1 MKKTYKYDK
10 NLPIKLKLYGT
21 FVILLIF
28 ITTLGWGQIV
38 EDFEGTSAP
47 TGWTFSPAGVWGT
60 AQPCSGNRSISFTGT
75 GQFAVTPAITNPG
88 FLSFSKRRSND
99 NSAWSMKIQISTS
112 PSGPWTDV
120 ETISTITDAC
130 QTSDYIDLSSFTG
143 TRYIRFLDTRGTGTH
158 QRAID
163 DVVITQASTPFDL
176 SSGNYTFSGWSSD
189 VAAGR
194 YPANGATGAD
204 NTTGVATSVALSN
217 MSFWVHST
225 TDPDL
230 NTSFQDYWQCP
241 YNLTSRSR
249 FQGEGTNGISMV
261 NTGNSQT
268 CTSCTGAPCGV
279 NDIQFGRAGAV
290 VLNLNSTGREN
301 IQVAWTGRT
310 KEVNNRIYRLQLQYR
325 IGETLDWVDIAGQ
338 MYERGNTAGHSENF
352 NATLPSVCDD
362 KELIQLRWVYY
373 YVSGSNTRAQLTLD
387 DITVS
392 SSPVSSATI
401 TTGTVSGTPFSLA
414 NCASTASST
423 VNYTI
428 TGTFNS
434 GNVFTAELSG
444 ANGNF
449 TQPLAIGSV
458 TSTTGGTINI
468 TIPENLLTGTGYR
481 IRVVGSDP
489 ATVGAQSAAFTI
501 TQNGEYCP
509 QVGDYR
515 TTGSNTWA
523 TTGIWESYNYIA
535 STKTRIWQAA
545 SSQPN
550 NAPVSVYIRN
560 GHTVTLSDGPKSI
573 NHLVI
578 ESGGRLWRNN
588 TGCSALSYVNL
599 GGDILCNGDIGNG
612 TTSDA
617 IGINI
622 QAGSHAIK
630 GSGNFNAWRI
640 RLSDE
645 DNNNAV
651 RGDADL
657 TIDMD
662 VNLRWPGTVA
672 CSGSGGNAIYSNR
685 SANSIFNVTINAGKT
700 LRITESN
707 ASVGM
712 DGANAAP
719 TVYPGSNRGGGYTV
733 YGTIDCAGQYML
745 GSNNPAAQRPYM
757 TIKNGG
763 LLKVRFLDYG
773 DNNSASGGALTIE
786 NGGKLEITGAGGG
799 DDTWVSNT
807 VGSIIYDIQAGST
820 IEYMGNVAQNVP
832 GNLFNYRN
840 LIKSGT
846 GTATLTSAATVTE
859 NFTISAGTF
868 DVSTSDHALNVGGNW
883 TNNATFTPRS
893 GTVTFNGTGAQ
904 TIATGGT
911 GAGKV
916 FHNVTINKSGG
927 TATLSAAM
935 QVNNNFT
942 LTAGTFDVSTDNHA
956 LNVGGNWTNNAAF
969 TPRNGSV
976 TFNGTG
982 AQTIATGGTGAGKVF
997 HNVTINKTGGNTLL
1011 SNHMQIDNVLTLTS
1025 NTELDLNSND
1035 LILTNEATTALVR
1048 TAGYIKSESTA
1059 MDSRIIRNMNAAGV
1073 YLYPF
1078 GIGTSADDYIPF
1090 EFNKTNA
1097 GLAQIAAATYRPDLT
1112 TCLPHPPGVQNL
1124 NSLLGLSPDNRDATI
1139 KRFWQIDAL
1148 SGSPVGNVTYT
1159 FANAEVTPSSI
1170 QVSRSRMQRYNSLT
1184 HQWELPLTGQT
1195 TGTRSITVP
1204 GVSTFSS
1211 WAAAD
1216 QEISPLPVKWGT
1228 FNVEKMNENVLLG
1241 WTTVSEVNNS
1251 HFEVQH
1257 SINGIYFNEIGRV
1270 PGNGFSNQTLKYN
1283 YLHQSPALGL
1293 NYYRLKQVDFNGA
1306 FEYSEIRYLNFELS
1320 DAMLVKQFSDFIQ
1333 IEFENNPNG
1342 DTQIRMIDFSGR
1354 MVSVQKVS
1362 KGEGTAFVVIDT
1374 QYLASGA
1381 YNIQLIRN
1389 GVYVSNVTIALR
1401 K

>member
-10 NLPIKLKLYGT
+10 NLPIKLELYGT
-21 FVILLIF
+21 FVILLFF
-28 ITTLGWGQIV
+28 ITTLGWGQIALYNFQDV
-38 EDFEGTSAP
+38 TSATGVDANIVASNVTISSGVIQYQNGNDDGGTRIGYAQSWNQNNFSTTGKYLQFTITPNTGYQIDFSELRFRFGRTNQGPQNVTVQISTNGFSTAGTTILDNVSVTSQNTGLLDSFSATSGLP
-47 TGWTFSPAGVWGT
+47 T
-60 AQPCSGNRSISFTGT
+60 NFTGT
-75 GQFAVTPAITNPG
+75 LTVRIWGHNAPGTGNLRFNNFRVFGTVTPLAAANINAPTVNPT
-88 FLSFSKRRSND
+88 SFN
-99 NSAWSMKIQISTS
+99 
-112 PSGPWTDV
+112 
-120 ETISTITDAC
+120 
-130 QTSDYIDLSSFTG
+130 
-143 TRYIRFLDTRGTGTH
+143 
-158 QRAID
+158 
-163 DVVITQASTPFDL
+163 
-176 SSGNYTFSGWSSD
+176 
-189 VAAGR
+189 
-194 YPANGATGAD
+194 
-204 NTTGVATSVALSN
+204 LSN
-217 MSFWVHST
+217 CS
-225 TDPDL
+225 
-230 NTSFQDYWQCP
+230 
-241 YNLTSRSR
+241 
-249 FQGEGTNGISMV
+249 
-261 NTGNSQT
+261 
-268 CTSCTGAPCGV
+268 A
-279 NDIQFGRAGAV
+279 
-290 VLNLNSTGREN
+290 
-301 IQVAWTGRT
+301 
-310 KEVNNRIYRLQLQYR
+310 
-325 IGETLDWVDIAGQ
+325 
-338 MYERGNTAGHSENF
+338 TA
-352 NATLPSVCDD
+352 
-362 KELIQLRWVYY
+362 
-373 YVSGSNTRAQLTLD
+373 SGSIDFTL
-387 DITVS
+387 
-392 SSPVSSATI
+392 
-401 TTGTVSGTPFSLA
+401 
-414 NCASTASST
+414 
-423 VNYTI
+423 

-434 GNVFTAELSG
+434 GNVFTAELSD

-449 TQPLAIGSV
+449 TQSLAIGSV
-458 TSTTGGTINI
+458 TSTTGGIINI

-489 ATVGAQSAAFTI
+489 VTVGAQSAAFTI

-523 TTGIWESYNYIA
+523 TVGIWESYNYIA

-622 QAGSHAIK
+622 QAGSHTIK

-645 DNNNAV
+645 NNNNAV
-651 RGDADL
+651 RGDANL

-733 YGTIDCAGQYML
+733 FGTIDCAGQYML

-757 TIKNGG
+757 TVKNGG

-807 VGSIIYDIQAGST
+807 VGSITYDIQTGST
-820 IEYMGNVAQNVP
+820 IEYMGDVAQNVP
-832 GNLFNYRN
+832 GNLFDYRN

-846 GTATLTSAATVTE
+846 GTATLTSAANVTQ
-859 NFTISAGTF
+859 NFTISSGTF
-868 DVSTSDHALNVGGNW
+868 DISTNNYALNVGGNW
-883 TNNATFTPRS
+883 TNNATFTPRN

-942 LTAGTFDVSTDNHA
+942 LTAGTFDVSTSNHA
-956 LNVGGNWTNNAAF
+956 LNVGGNWTNNATF
-969 TPRNGSV
+969 TPGNGTV

-1025 NTELDLNSND
+1025 NSELDLNGND

-1139 KRFWQIDAL
+1139 KRFWQVDAL

-1228 FNVEKMNENVLLG
+1228 FNVEKMNENVLIS

-1257 SINGIYFNEIGRV
+1257 SINGTYFNEIGRV

-1374 QYLASGA
+1374 QHLSSGA